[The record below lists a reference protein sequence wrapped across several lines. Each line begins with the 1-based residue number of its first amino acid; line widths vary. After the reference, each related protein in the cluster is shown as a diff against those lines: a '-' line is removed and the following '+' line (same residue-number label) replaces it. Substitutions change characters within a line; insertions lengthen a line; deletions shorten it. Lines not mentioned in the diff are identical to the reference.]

1 MKKSF
6 LVVLVIITFIVS
18 FAEYNLKKDLFSKS
32 LAGVAFASGSY
43 VFDEQ
48 IRNMTHDFGLNLG
61 NIINTKVMVGT
72 SAILYG
78 SSFLFDNKDF
88 SQISLKSLI
97 SSFVSGGAIL
107 TIKMIAGRARPYTN
121 EGKNSFEFLRGL
133 KSDDYQSFPSG
144 HSGLSWAITTPYA
157 EEYSKWLYVIP
168 TVISGFRVIEDKH
181 WASDVVIGSLIGYL
195 TGKIVYEKSF

>member
-32 LAGVAFASGSY
+32 LAGVALAAGSY

-88 SQISLKSLI
+88 SQVSLKSLI